1 MYDKIIIASQE
12 FLKWEAN
19 KKLVIDSRPAETTY
33 IGHIKD
39 KNVKLIQTINGSV
52 VIGSIPKYLKGQN
65 MTGLTL
71 EETEIALK
79 ELQNDLGIDFEKATV
94 KSLEIGLSL
103 IMNKTVKEYLL
114 CFGDMV
120 NSRYKKYT
128 VSSTMGIET
137 VLYKTKTG
145 GIEFIA
151 YNKTAEMYAHK
162 DGEKIP
168 KDYQCK
174 NVIRLELKIK
184 NKRILKSVLG
194 KELKPFDLCSEDI
207 FKVLKSR
214 FRKSYNAIYK
224 IKGKVDISISENM
237 TPAKIIELFACA
249 YMQDNNDKV
258 NNILGIAREKG
269 FLNKN
274 TIDRLRVKMKRLNR
288 LSKENELIY
297 ELDEKLLLEGF

>member
-151 YNKTAEMYAHK
+151 YNKTAEMYAQK
-162 DGEKIP
+162 NLSVEKIS
-168 KDYQCK
+168 
-174 NVIRLELKIK
+174 NVFTVKG
-184 NKRILKSVLG
+184 NS
-194 KELKPFDLCSEDI
+194 
-207 FKVLKSR
+207 
-214 FRKSYNAIYK
+214 
-224 IKGKVDISISENM
+224 IKGLSQSFQNASRNGSPDF
-237 TPAKIIELFACA
+237 KIIKEIIKEF
-249 YMQDNNDKV
+249 MQK
-258 NNILGIAREKG
+258 
-269 FLNKN
+269 
-274 TIDRLRVKMKRLNR
+274 
-288 LSKENELIY
+288 
-297 ELDEKLLLEGF
+297 